1 MTDKNKATPESAALT
16 ITSNSNTEATK
27 KLRAMLFILET
38 PQGVTE
44 KSINR
49 AANVMSGRNYP
60 TNLQRK
66 HGIMLALPKDRRRG
80 EDGSL
85 YTVYKLES
93 PKEARKLAALI
104 LHHCRKYS
112 LSPPDKECLA
122 SLDDCFPDRSQP
134 VTKAA

>member
-1 MTDKNKATPESAALT
+1 MTDKNKATPEGAAQT
-16 ITSNSNTEATK
+16 TSSNTNTEATK
-27 KLRAMLFILET
+27 KLRAMVYILET

-66 HGIMLALPKDRRRG
+66 YGIMLAQPKERRKS

-85 YTVYKLES
+85 YTVYQLKG

-104 LHHCRKYS
+104 LHHCRKYG
-112 LSPPDKECLA
+112 LTPPDKERLA
-122 SLDDCFPDRSQP
+122 KLAEYFPDRSQSR
-134 VTKAA
+134 